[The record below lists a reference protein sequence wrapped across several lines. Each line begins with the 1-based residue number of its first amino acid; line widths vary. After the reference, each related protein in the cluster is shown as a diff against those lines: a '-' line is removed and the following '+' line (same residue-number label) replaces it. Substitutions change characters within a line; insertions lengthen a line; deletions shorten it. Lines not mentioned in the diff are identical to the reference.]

1 MLASPLPAPAE
12 ALPGAASAAAPAAPP
27 ADADPPL
34 LGLLAGLA
42 REAMRH
48 EPADLVAF
56 ARR

>member
-1 MLASPLPAPAE
+1 MLASPPLASTDALPAPA
-12 ALPGAASAAAPAAPP
+12 PAAPAPP
-27 ADADPPL
+27 PTDADGPL

-48 EPADLVAF
+48 EPADLVVF